1 MKILL
6 LGEYSNVHATL
17 ANGLRQ
23 LGHEVTVAS
32 DGDGWKNYPRD
43 VNLARHS
50 TGKWDT
56 CCFMCRLWKA
66 MSKFRGYDVVQV
78 INPMFLELKAERIL
92 PYYKYLRRHNK
103 SVFMGAFGM
112 DRYWVAAGINCKT
125 FRYSDFNLGEKE
137 RFSADNEQW
146 INEWIY
152 GAKGDLNTAIAR
164 DCDGI
169 ISGLYEYDASY
180 RPFFKDKLQFIPFPI
195 DTGSIQPKLPHPGK
209 KIQFFIGIQKSRS
222 VYKGTDVMLRALQRV
237 AEKYPDRCEV
247 IRVESIPFLAY
258 QDLMN
263 HSDVLL
269 DQLYSYTPA
278 MNALL
283 AMAKGLIV
291 VSGGEPENYEILG
304 ETELRPIINVQPT
317 EESVYHELEQLVLHP
332 ERLTQL
338 SKDSVTYIKKHHD
351 HVKVAQQYVDFW
363 TQQQEIKKLLNS

>member
-17 ANGLRQ
+17 ADGLRK

-32 DGDGWKNYPRD
+32 DGDGWKNYSRD
-43 VNLARHS
+43 VDLVRHS

-56 CCFMCRLWKA
+56 WCYLCRLWRA
-66 MSKFRGYDVVQV
+66 MSTFRGYDVVQV
-78 INPMFLELKAERIL
+78 INPMFLELKAERIFS
-92 PYYKYLRRHNK
+92 YYKYLRRHNK
-103 SVFMGAFGM
+103 SVFMGAYGM
-112 DRYWVAAGINCKT
+112 DRYWVAAGTDCKT
-125 FRYSDFNLGEKE
+125 FRYSDFNLGKEE
-137 RFSADNEQW
+137 RFSPDNKQW
-146 INEWIY
+146 LNEWIY
-152 GAKGDLNTAIAR
+152 GPKGELNTKIAK

-180 RPFFKDKLQFIPFPI
+180 RPYFAEKLQFIPFPI
-195 DTGSIQPKLPHPGK
+195 DTEHTQHKLPHAGK
-209 KIQFFIGIQKSRS
+209 KIQFFIGIQKTRS
-222 VYKGTDVMLRALQRV
+222 VYKGTDIMLRALQRI
-237 AEKYPDRCEV
+237 EKAYPDRCDV
-247 IRVESIPFLAY
+247 IRVESIPFHAY

-291 VSGGEPENYEILG
+291 VSGGEPENYDILG
-304 ETELRPIINVQPT
+304 EKELRPIINVQPT

-332 ERLTQL
+332 ERLEQL
-338 SKDSVTYIKKHHD
+338 SKDSVRYIKKHHD
-351 HVKVAQQYVDFW
+351 HIKVAQQYLDFW
-363 TQQQEIKKLLNS
+363 THRQEVANV

>member
-1 MKILL
+1 M
-6 LGEYSNVHATL
+6 T
-17 ANGLRQ
+17 
-23 LGHEVTVAS
+23 
-32 DGDGWKNYPRD
+32 
-43 VNLARHS
+43 
-50 TGKWDT
+50 
-56 CCFMCRLWKA
+56 
-66 MSKFRGYDVVQV
+66 KFRGYDVVQV
-78 INPMFLELKAERIL
+78 INPVFLELKAEHIL
-92 PYYKYLRRHNK
+92 PYYKYLRRYNK

-137 RFSADNEQW
+137 RFCKDNEQW

-152 GAKGDLNTAIAR
+152 GPKGDLNTRIAR

-222 VYKGTDVMLRALQRV
+222 VYKGTDIMLRALQRV
-237 AEKYPDRCEV
+237 AEKYPDRCEI

-304 ETELRPIINVQPT
+304 EKELRPIINVQPT

-351 HVKVAQQYVDFW
+351 HIKVAQQYVDFW
-363 TQQQEIKKLLNS
+363 THRQEVKELLNR